1 MNIAARVSTR
11 AAAALCGVLV
21 AFCASTGVAAQ
32 TAPPKTVVRPR
43 TAYEDLQMF
52 GQVLNQI
59 RVNHPDSLDTH
70 QLLMAAITGMVRA
83 ADPHSYVIPAVRL
96 EPGKEAELRAGK
108 LVPVPVEFIF
118 VGGTPVVASVAAGS
132 AARKLD
138 ILPGDEL
145 VSIDGRPVIAES
157 AMELEISLAG
167 PKGREVA
174 LGLERRR
181 QDGSTAQ
188 LTRGVKREQVGEAT
202 AVPVSM
208 MLDSTTGYVR
218 ITTFMGERVDKDLH
232 DALERLEKLGMK
244 RLVLDLRDNG
254 GGSVAEAAHVS
265 GEFLPKGAIV
275 YTATGRKAD
284 MIDTGRVSRSFW
296 QSERRY
302 PIVVMVNSGTASASE
317 LVAGALQDH
326 DRALIVGRASF
337 GKSLMM
343 RGFPLADGSAIVLV
357 VGHIRTPCGRA
368 VQRDY
373 RNITRRDYYR
383 LAGADRD
390 TAGRPS
396 CKTNSGRVVYG
407 GGGIYPDVRLEAEPA
422 APLWAAHV
430 GEQNVALRWV
440 GGWVDAHQS
449 ALASMDAFLRTPA
462 LPVEALADFR
472 AFAAKQ
478 GVTIPVGTDVDVR
491 LQRLLLPAVA
501 NTKWGDSGWYRAEA
515 LLDREI
521 GEAVKTFSKAPR
533 VPQ

>member
-1 MNIAARVSTR
+1 MMRATRVWKR
-11 AAAALCGVLV
+11 AATALFGLVV
-21 AFCASTGVAAQ
+21 AFFDASTLSAQ
-32 TAPPKTVVRPR
+32 TAPAKGVVRPR

-70 QLLMAAITGMVRA
+70 ALLIAAITGMVRA

-118 VGGTPVVASVAAGS
+118 VGGTPVVASVAAGT

-145 VSIDGRPVIAES
+145 VSIDGRPVAWES
-157 AMELEISLAG
+157 SMELEIGLAG
-167 PKGREVA
+167 PKAREVA

-181 QDGSTAQ
+181 QDGTVAQ
-188 LTRGVKREQVGEAT
+188 LTRLVKREQAGEAT
-202 AVPVSM
+202 AVPVAT
-208 MLDSTTGYVR
+208 MLDSATGYVR

-232 DALERLEKLGMK
+232 DALERLEKLGMT
-244 RLVLDLRDNG
+244 RLLLDLRDNG
-254 GGSVAEAAHVS
+254 GGSVEEAARVS

-275 YTATGRKAD
+275 YTATGRKTD
-284 MIDTGRVSRSFW
+284 VIDTGRVSRSFW

-302 PIVVMVNSGTASASE
+302 PIVVMVNAGTASASE

-326 DRALIVGRASF
+326 DRALIVGRATF

-343 RGFPLADGSAIVLV
+343 RGFPLADGSSIVLV
-357 VGHIRTPCGRA
+357 VGHIKTPCGRA

-373 RNITRRDYYR
+373 RTITRRDYYR

-396 CKTNSGRVVYG
+396 CKTKAGRVVYG
-407 GGGIYPDVRLEAEPA
+407 GGGIYPDARLDAET
-422 APLWAAHV
+422 APPMWVAQI
-430 GEQNVALRWV
+430 GEQTVALRWV

-449 ALASMDAFLRTPA
+449 ALASLDEFLRTPS
-462 LPVEALADFR
+462 LPADAITDFR
-472 AFAAKQ
+472 AYALRQ
-478 GVTIPVGTDVDVR
+478 GVTIPAGADVEAR

-501 NTKWGDSGWYRAEA
+501 NSKWGDAGWYRAEA
-515 LLDREI
+515 LMDKEI
-521 GEAVKTFSKAPR
+521 ADAVKLFGK
-533 VPQ
+533 VPSAK